1 MPRGTGLL
9 LCLIFCALL
18 MAGCSAHDTSPKA
31 LIAKRCYR
39 CHTPERIHKARK
51 SAEGWLITVN
61 KMATYASGVIPEKE
75 IPIII
80 DYLASTQGIDRRT
93 GTQASGNVEEKR

>member
-1 MPRGTGLL
+1 
-9 LCLIFCALL
+9 